1 MDRSPDRERQN
12 LMDRLK
18 GFIAKL
24 GQFKITYQRTWKSM
38 EVSVFEPDEREAGR
52 EAEDLA
58 RGQEEPQGLPRAFPV
73 ATYIAR
79 AHGDYGATFVSENIK
94 EKTGYE
100 PEDFIKD
107 PEFWANHLHPADRK
121 FVFAKLP
128 SLMAKGHWMMQYRF
142 RRKDWSYCWMFEEA
156 SLVYDEEGLP
166 KEIVGY
172 WGDISE
178 LARVAQAARDNE
190 ARLKSVFAAAPTA
203 ITCSDL
209 EGKII
214 DCNQATLDMHGYA
227 SKSELFG
234 KSALDLIAARD
245 RERALLNMERTL
257 AEGAVKNVEYTFLAK
272 DGREFPAELSAAVV
286 RDIKGQPA
294 SFMAVTMDISSRKRA
309 EKESRGSEER
319 LKVIFEEAPDAYFLL
334 DLHGVFIDCNRAA
347 ERLTGY
353 ARQEIIGK
361 NFLELRL
368 LPPEQVPL
376 AFEGIS
382 EALERKIT
390 GLDEYTLSRKDR
402 TQAVVE
408 IKAKAVNFQGKD
420 LMLAIVRDVTARR
433 LAEQDLAIKDQ
444 LVESSAVAVAVSDP
458 GGALSYVNDAFLKM
472 WGYNSA
478 SDVLGRSA
486 VDFWKEK
493 GEAARAMAAVRQ
505 AGSWE
510 GKLVAR
516 NKVGSTF
523 EAHVSA
529 RLAKGKGDKPIGITA
544 SLVDQEAWRV
554 LKARS
559 ASDLL

>member
-1 MDRSPDRERQN
+1 MDRSPDREHQN

-18 GFIAKL
+18 GFVTRL
-24 GQFKITYQRTWKSM
+24 GQFKITYQRTWKGM
-38 EVSVFEPDEREAGR
+38 QVSAFPPDEQEADR
-52 EAEDLA
+52 EAEALA
-58 RGQEEPQGLPRAFPV
+58 GSEKAPEGLPAAFPV
-73 ATYIAR
+73 VTYVAR
-79 AHGDYGATFVSENIK
+79 AHGDFGATFVSENVK

-107 PEFWANHLHPADRK
+107 PEFWADHLHPADRK

-142 RRKDWSYCWMFEEA
+142 RRKDRSYCWMFEEA
-156 SLVYDEEGLP
+156 RMVYDKEGLP

-178 LARVAQAARDNE
+178 LAKVAQAARDNE

-209 EGKII
+209 EGKIA

-227 SKSELFG
+227 SKSELVG
-234 KSALDLIAARD
+234 KSALDFIAAKD

-257 AEGAVKNVEYTFLAK
+257 AEGAVKNIEYSFLTK
-272 DGREFPAELSAAVV
+272 DGREFPAELSAALV
-286 RDIKGQPA
+286 RDNKGQPA
-294 SFMAVTMDISSRKRA
+294 SFMAVTMDISRRKQA
-309 EKESRGSEER
+309 EKERSESEER
-319 LKVIFEEAPDAYFLL
+319 LKVLFEEAPDAYFLV
-334 DLHGVFIDCNRAA
+334 DLHGEFVDCNLAA

-353 ARQEIIGK
+353 ARQEIIGR
-361 NFLELRL
+361 NFTELRL

-376 AFEGIS
+376 AFEGMS
-382 EALERKIT
+382 EALEHKIT

-408 IKAKAVNFQGKD
+408 IKAKAVNFKGKD

-433 LAEQDLAIKDQ
+433 LAEQDLVIKDQ
-444 LVESSAVAVAVSDP
+444 LVDSSAVAVAVSDP
-458 GGALSYVNDAFLKM
+458 SGALSYVNDAFLKM

-493 GEAARAMAAVRQ
+493 AEASRAMAAVQQ

-544 SLVDQEAWRV
+544 SLIDQEAWKV
-554 LKARS
+554 LAARS